1 MRAEQTWSILDP
13 RPVILYLDHLDEYI
27 VYWNGMA
34 MTHSQALCMTMERIG
49 IYPTPEMKSA
59 MQDTF
64 ERIYYANGFGT
75 RSWDD
80 KVKGSQPVYDWQKYK
95 MKEHITKV
103 VKDKNP
109 TEILEWFN
117 YNRSRKEEHE

>member
-1 MRAEQTWSILDP
+1 MRAEQTWSLLDP
-13 RPVILYLDHLDEYI
+13 RPIILYLDHLDEYI

-49 IYPTPEMKSA
+49 IYATPEMKSA
-59 MQDTF
+59 MQSTF

-75 RSWDD
+75 RAWDD
-80 KVKGSQPVYDWQKYK
+80 KVKSTQQVYEWQKYK

-109 TEILEWFN
+109 AEILEWFN